1 MWEHVCWRNCE
12 EPRPGAEGTRGK
24 IAGDKVREGRADA
37 TRAGS
42 WSEMGSLWRV
52 LSTASLA

>member
-37 TRAGS
+37 WISRA
-42 WSEMGSLWRV
+42 L
-52 LSTASLA
+52 